1 MSEKLK
7 INLILELR
15 KYVRDTMLLSIVSVS
30 SVSLSLL
37 LRMME
42 LGNWQK
48 LARNATSYIASA
60 NLLCIYLYYYARHI
74 CTFNMKHILGVN
86 CGFFR
91 IF

>member
-1 MSEKLK
+1 
-7 INLILELR
+7 
-15 KYVRDTMLLSIVSVS
+15 
-30 SVSLSLL
+30 
-37 LRMME
+37 ME

-86 CGFFR
+86 CVFFLGFFKENLSNFKKCASLNFVDKKKTCFSLVLIGR
-91 IF
+91 